1 MNNVVNSLQNVGIAS
16 ILQQL
21 EEEEQLAFQDGN
33 VNEVEVY
40 LPKFTTQSHFS
51 LRSILENVRMTIM
64 HLTVTY
70 LITCSF
76 IFFSQMG
83 LLDVFQPDFANLAK
97 ISKDVFVSSIFQST
111 RIIVNEDGTEAAAL
125 SIASLTNKASPVR
138 FYLDRPFAYLIV
150 EKTAKLL
157 LFAGEIKSHM

>member
-1 MNNVVNSLQNVGIAS
+1 
-16 ILQQL
+16 
-21 EEEEQLAFQDGN
+21 
-33 VNEVEVY
+33 
-40 LPKFTTQSHFS
+40 
-51 LRSILENVRMTIM
+51 
-64 HLTVTY
+64 
-70 LITCSF
+70 
-76 IFFSQMG
+76 MG
-83 LLDVFQPDFANLAK
+83 LLDVFQPYFANLTK